1 MGKNAVVQ
9 KVFHG
14 LKKVYLKLPVDK
26 EAKIKA
32 KNAFYKVFGPLFKNT
47 PSYQQW
53 AYIHAKSMK
62 KGKVKI
68 SDAQL
73 KKFTFSGKIAI
84 QLHLFYVD
92 LMDEFVKY
100 FNHMPYPFDLYI
112 SVMDQSLENEVRRK
126 AEKSGMFQ
134 RLRLSRWRTGEGTCP
149 RLYPYSDRKCC
160 NMTTAV
166 MYTAKNHC
174 LPEMSR
180 WTGENIC

>member
-92 LMDEFVKY
+92 LMDE
-100 FNHMPYPFDLYI
+100 L
-112 SVMDQSLENEVRRK
+112 
-126 AEKSGMFQ
+126 
-134 RLRLSRWRTGEGTCP
+134 
-149 RLYPYSDRKCC
+149 
-160 NMTTAV
+160 
-166 MYTAKNHC
+166 
-174 LPEMSR
+174 
-180 WTGENIC
+180 ICIFP

>member
-62 KGKVKI
+62 KKFLQMTIITGQKAGMRIRGTII
-68 SDAQL
+68 S
-73 KKFTFSGKIAI
+73 
-84 QLHLFYVD
+84 
-92 LMDEFVKY
+92 
-100 FNHMPYPFDLYI
+100 LYRI
-112 SVMDQSLENEVRRK
+112 V
-126 AEKSGMFQ
+126 
-134 RLRLSRWRTGEGTCP
+134 
-149 RLYPYSDRKCC
+149 
-160 NMTTAV
+160 
-166 MYTAKNHC
+166 
-174 LPEMSR
+174 
-180 WTGENIC
+180 